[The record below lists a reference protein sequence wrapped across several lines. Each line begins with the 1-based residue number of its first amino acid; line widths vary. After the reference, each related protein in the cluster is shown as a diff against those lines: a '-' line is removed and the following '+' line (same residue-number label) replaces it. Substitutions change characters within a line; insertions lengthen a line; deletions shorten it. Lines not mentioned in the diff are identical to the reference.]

1 MGNLKTEVTV
11 LPQFYIS
18 IAVALLA
25 IPLPLLL
32 GWTAAA
38 CIHELFHC
46 FALRLF
52 RCSIFRISIG
62 AFGARIHTQPL
73 TNSQTFF
80 CALAG
85 PLGGLVLTCFIRWI
99 PVIALCGI
107 VQSGFNLLPLFPMDG
122 GRAVQSLANHFLSEH
137 TADKLCNAIEIVI
150 LLVITA
156 VAMYFAWRY
165 ALGLLPLAVPV
176 LLALRTG
183 KIKSSCKPGRIRVQ

>member
-1 MGNLKTEVTV
+1 MGNPKIEVTV
-11 LPQFYIS
+11 LPQFYIFF
-18 IAVALLA
+18 AVALLV

-32 GWTAAA
+32 GWVAAA
-38 CIHELFHC
+38 IIHELCHC
-46 FALRLF
+46 LMLRLC
-52 RCSIFRISIG
+52 RCSIFGISIG
-62 AFGARIHTQPL
+62 AFGAEIYTQPL
-73 TNSQTFF
+73 TNRQAFL

-85 PLGGLVLTCFIRWI
+85 PFGGLLLTFFVKWV

-122 GRAVQSLANHFLSEH
+122 GRAVQSLANHFLPEH
-137 TADKLCNAIEIVI
+137 TANKLCRALEISI

-156 VAMYFAWRY
+156 VTVYFAWRY